1 MSQQAEKLGLLK
13 ILLIGDS
20 LEDAKLLFKT
30 LREAGLDGSFERVE
44 SESALREALY
54 LFAPDIVLSDLSMS
68 GFPGY
73 QALRVVREVGN
84 TPFIFVSSKMG
95 EDIAVEALQEGAN
108 DYIIKQN
115 LVRLPSAVTRAVRES
130 RAELERQHVESEL
143 MRAQR
148 LESLAMLAAG
158 FSHDLRNILQPL
170 LIVPDLLAGRTDD
183 PQLHQLVSIVA
194 ECGRRG
200 HEMAESIL
208 SFVRGSNKPRERVL
222 LADLFQT
229 VQLLLRSSVP
239 DCIALRIE
247 ECDEYLSV
255 EANYT
260 ELQQC
265 LLNLALNAIHAMPT
279 GGCLTLVAQ
288 RHDGDRICISVT
300 DTGIGMSEETR
311 ARLFSPFFTTKS
323 DGTGLGL
330 ISCKR
335 IAESYGGL
343 IQVCS
348 ELGVGTRFDLI
359 LPARAPASRVSE
371 ENVPAVLG
379 HGQRILIVDGEA
391 TRLSLL
397 GNALASQ
404 GYQPQLVPDGGAAL
418 KLLRHHAEPDLVIID
433 SDILLLSAV
442 CLLPTMQELGYRGPA
457 IVLEDAGQSL
467 RREHFS
473 KDLAVHMLRKPLE
486 MGRVFRAV
494 AYALT

>member
-1 MSQQAEKLGLLK
+1 M
-13 ILLIGDS
+13 
-20 LEDAKLLFKT
+20 
-30 LREAGLDGSFERVE
+30 
-44 SESALREALY
+44 
-54 LFAPDIVLSDLSMS
+54 
-68 GFPGY
+68 
-73 QALRVVREVGN
+73 VREVGN

-247 ECDEYLSV
+247 ECDEYLGV

-279 GGCLTLVAQ
+279 GVLDLGCT
-288 RHDGDRICISVT
+288 
-300 DTGIGMSEETR
+300 
-311 ARLFSPFFTTKS
+311 
-323 DGTGLGL
+323 
-330 ISCKR
+330 
-335 IAESYGGL
+335 
-343 IQVCS
+343 
-348 ELGVGTRFDLI
+348 
-359 LPARAPASRVSE
+359 AP
-371 ENVPAVLG
+371 
-379 HGQRILIVDGEA
+379 
-391 TRLSLL
+391 
-397 GNALASQ
+397 
-404 GYQPQLVPDGGAAL
+404 
-418 KLLRHHAEPDLVIID
+418 
-433 SDILLLSAV
+433 
-442 CLLPTMQELGYRGPA
+442 
-457 IVLEDAGQSL
+457 
-467 RREHFS
+467 
-473 KDLAVHMLRKPLE
+473 
-486 MGRVFRAV
+486 
-494 AYALT
+494 